1 MSAVWCAHDV
11 NRSGSPLVVG
21 FARFQPGLFPIR
33 LLHRRR
39 SDDDEPPCGR
49 PDNDDQP
56 QSLAWRRPGDVIYR
70 SIRRGL
76 TEFAAR
82 AGVTDLGDDD
92 RLVDAPMTRW
102 SPNI

>member
-1 MSAVWCAHDV
+1 MTMS
-11 NRSGSPLVVG
+11 
-21 FARFQPGLFPIR
+21 
-33 LLHRRR
+33 
-39 SDDDEPPCGR
+39 PPCGR

>member
-1 MSAVWCAHDV
+1 
-11 NRSGSPLVVG
+11 L
-21 FARFQPGLFPIR
+21 
-33 LLHRRR
+33 
-39 SDDDEPPCGR
+39 
-49 PDNDDQP
+49 
-56 QSLAWRRPGDVIYR
+56 
-70 SIRRGL
+70 IRRGL